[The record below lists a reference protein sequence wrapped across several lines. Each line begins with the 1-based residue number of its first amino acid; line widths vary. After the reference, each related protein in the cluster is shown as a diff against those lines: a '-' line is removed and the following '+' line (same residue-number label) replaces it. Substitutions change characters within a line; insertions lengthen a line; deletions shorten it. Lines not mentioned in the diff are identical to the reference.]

1 MNTSLTRTIDI
12 RPSLAAREARE
23 MRNLLLLLFLYMQV
37 AREKEI
43 RCLVQKYLKVL
54 YKRDY
59 IVDKVQQI
67 ILK

>member
-1 MNTSLTRTIDI
+1 
-12 RPSLAAREARE
+12 

-43 RCLVQKYLKVL
+43 KCLVQKYLKVL